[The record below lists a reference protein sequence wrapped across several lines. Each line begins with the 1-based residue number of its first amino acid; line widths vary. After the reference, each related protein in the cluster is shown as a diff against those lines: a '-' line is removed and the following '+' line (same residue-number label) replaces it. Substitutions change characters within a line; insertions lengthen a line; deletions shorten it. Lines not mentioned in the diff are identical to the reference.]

1 MILNT
6 ESVNNL
12 LDLYRSKKVLLE
24 GSIIKVLEK
33 EKYSEEFLDYLKVC
47 KEKDNLSRKK
57 RLEVTKEVQ
66 KQNKELAAASIENER
81 ITKQLSK
88 SLEEVSKSEQEA
100 IRLRNEAEKLKDDA
114 MEDLELLQQKTQFE
128 LVGTIV
134 RIALSVIVGVGIIT
148 SVMYGL
154 AIVSGYDTDIIGS
167 TWSNMFG
174 ILLTNAFSIVGTI
187 MGVKYASEKTN

>member
-66 KQNKELAAASIENER
+66 KQNKKLAAASIENER

-134 RIALSVIVGVGIIT
+134 RIGIKCYRWCWYHYECD
-148 SVMYGL
+148 V
-154 AIVSGYDTDIIGS
+154 
-167 TWSNMFG
+167 WFG
-174 ILLTNAFSIVGTI
+174 DCLRL
-187 MGVKYASEKTN
+187 

>member
-100 IRLRNEAEKLKDDA
+100 IRLRNDAEKLKDDA

>member
-66 KQNKELAAASIENER
+66 KQNKKLAAASIENER

-88 SLEEVSKSEQEA
+88 SLEEVSKPEQEA
-100 IRLRNEAEKLKDDA
+100 IRLRYEVEKLKDDA

>member
-1 MILNT
+1 MILNK

-24 GSIIKVLEK
+24 GSIIKVLER
-33 EKYSEEFLDYLKVC
+33 EKYSEEFLDYLKIC

-148 SVMYGL
+148 SLMYGL

>member
-33 EKYSEEFLDYLKVC
+33 EKYSEEFLDYLKIC

-148 SVMYGL
+148 SLMYGL

>member
-12 LDLYRSKKVLLE
+12 LELYRSKKVLLE

-33 EKYSEEFLDYLKVC
+33 EKYSKEFLDYLKVC
-47 KEKDNLSRKK
+47 KEKDIQSRKK

-66 KQNKELAAASIENER
+66 IQNKELLMAAKENE
-81 ITKQLSK
+81 QLTLDLK
-88 SLEEVSKSEQEA
+88 IALKDAET
-100 IRLRNEAEKLKDDA
+100 LRDDA

-134 RIALSVIVGVGIIT
+134 RIALGVIVGVGVIT

>member
-1 MILNT
+1 MILNSQ
-6 ESVNNL
+6 SVNNL
-12 LDLYRSKKVLLE
+12 LDLYKSKKVLLE

-33 EKYSEEFLDYLKVC
+33 EKYKDEFLEYLKVC
-47 KEKDNLSRKK
+47 KEKDNQSRRK

-66 KQNKELAAASIENER
+66 KQNKELLMAAEENE
-81 ITKQLSK
+81 QLTLDLK
-88 SLEEVSKSEQEA
+88 TALKDAET
-100 IRLRNEAEKLKDDA
+100 LRDDA

-128 LVGTIV
+128 LVSTIV
-134 RIALSVIVGVGIIT
+134 KIALGVIVGVGVIT
-148 SVMYGL
+148 SIMYGL

>member
-134 RIALSVIVGVGIIT
+134 RIALSVIIGVGIIT

>member
-1 MILNT
+1 MILNS

>member
-66 KQNKELAAASIENER
+66 KQNKKLAAASIENER

>member
-33 EKYSEEFLDYLKVC
+33 EEYENEFLEYLKVC
-47 KEKDNLSRKK
+47 KEKDIQSRKK

-66 KQNKELAAASIENER
+66 IQNKELLIAAKENE
-81 ITKQLSK
+81 QLTLDLK
-88 SLEEVSKSEQEA
+88 IA
-100 IRLRNEAEKLKDDA
+100 LKDAETLRDNA

-134 RIALSVIVGVGIIT
+134 RIALGVIVGVGVIT